1 MEWNNHIQTMIQII
15 DASIIH
21 KEDIHLT
28 LETISKK
35 LGYSSYYVSHKFKE
49 ISGMS
54 FRDFYRFRKMAFV
67 LNELK
72 NSNKKLIEIA
82 LDYGFSSQEAFSRAF
97 KEIYVTSPSEYR
109 KHPQSVVLHTIL
121 RPFDCFLLEKG
132 GSMTNNEIKT
142 YFVNVPAHKYL
153 HIRNYQSIGY
163 YDFWQKQN
171 LIPNCDYNTIQS
183 IIHKIPDKLDEVIAY
198 INEPEGRICSW
209 GIPLAES
216 YGIRVKT
223 DYNGWIPDQMMMMDV
238 DQSDYIVFEHGP
250 FDIEKTQE
258 VETKIEK
265 AMKEFDYT
273 KTNFELDLEQGKVF
287 YFYFEPNRFFKY
299 VRPVKRR
306 IK

>member
-1 MEWNNHIQTMIQII
+1 MEQNNIQTMIQII
-15 DASIIH
+15 DASIIN
-21 KEDIHLT
+21 KEEAHLT

-49 ISGMS
+49 LSGMS
-54 FRDFYRFRKMAFV
+54 FRDFYRFRKMAFA

-72 NSNKKLIEIA
+72 NPNKKLMDIA
-82 LDYGFSSQEAFSRAF
+82 LDYGFTSHEAFSRTF
-97 KEIYVTSPSEYR
+97 KETYGINPSEYR
-109 KHPQSVVLHTIL
+109 KHPQPIVLRTIL
-121 RPFDCFLLEKG
+121 RPFDCFLLETG
-132 GSMTNNEIKT
+132 ENMTNHEIKT
-142 YFVNVPAHKYL
+142 YFVTIPAHKYL

-163 YDFWQKQN
+163 YDFWQKQS

-183 IIHKIPDKLDEVIAY
+183 IIKKIPEKLDEVIAY

-216 YGIRVKT
+216 YGIRLQS
-223 DYNGWIPDQMMMMDV
+223 DYNGWIPEQMMLMDV
-238 DQSDYIVFEHGP
+238 EESDYIVFEHGP
-250 FDIEKTQE
+250 FEIEETKN

-273 KTNFELDLEQGKVF
+273 KTNYELDLEQGKVF
-287 YFYFEPNRFFKY
+287 YFYFEPNQFFKY